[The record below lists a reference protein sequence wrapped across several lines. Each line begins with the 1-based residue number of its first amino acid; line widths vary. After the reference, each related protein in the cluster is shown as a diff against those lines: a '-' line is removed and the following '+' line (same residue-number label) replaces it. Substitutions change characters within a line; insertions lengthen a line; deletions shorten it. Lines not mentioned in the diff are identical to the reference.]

1 MRDVRGRADADR
13 SGSTSSPQPWAGGR
27 HGGAAGWRRIRNS
40 AQRRSTAIPGHPFRV
55 GVNLAPSQF
64 SADELPKAVQSI
76 LQETGLRPDL
86 LELEAI
92 ENILLDDDELALSI
106 FQRIQ
111 ALGVHIASDIRTG

>member
-1 MRDVRGRADADR
+1 MGRRTPWWRGWVATNSQFCSAAKHRYPRPPLPRRRQSRAVAVF
-13 SGSTSSPQPWAGGR
+13 GR
-27 HGGAAGWRRIRNS
+27 RAAEGGA
-40 AQRRSTAIPGHPFRV
+40 
-55 GVNLAPSQF
+55 
-64 SADELPKAVQSI
+64 SI